1 MVQKNSRSI
10 KTRVQAI
17 RHGLAKQNASCLVVI
32 KPANVTYTTGFTGDD
47 SWALISGRS
56 VYLLTDSRYTEQAEA
71 ECIDCKI
78 IRCSRT
84 LAETLT
90 KLTKRLRSVRRI
102 AVEDSTTLASFRA
115 LKKNIAVPV
124 TSVGDVVET
133 VRGTKDAGEVEA
145 IDIAASMA
153 AKAIKR
159 ILRHIKPG
167 ISENELAGVL
177 DFQIRK
183 LGAVN
188 SFDTIVAFGPNGS
201 QPHHRP
207 STRKL
212 RRKDTVLIDFGVKY
226 KGYCCDIT
234 RCFEV
239 GRPTVFYKKV
249 YDVVERAQA
258 AAIKMVKDGVDIVQV
273 DAAAR
278 QVIRE
283 SGLPVYGHG
292 TGHGLG
298 LEVHELPVVKPQSK
312 GKLKAGQ
319 VVTIEPAVYIPGKL
333 GLRIEDD
340 VLVTKTSCEV
350 LTCNCPHSILLPCS
364 KQRFS

>member
-1 MVQKNSRSI
+1 MVQTNTRSI

-17 RHGLAKQNASCLVVI
+17 RHRLAKQNASCLVVT
-32 KPANVTYTTGFTGDD
+32 KPANVTYTTDFTGDD
-47 SWALISGRS
+47 SWALITGRS
-56 VYLLTDSRYTEQAEA
+56 VYLLTDSRYAEQAEA

-78 IRCSRT
+78 IQCSGA
-84 LAETLT
+84 LAETVT
-90 KLTKRLRSVRRI
+90 RLTKRLRSIRRI
-102 AVEDSTTLASFRA
+102 AVEDSASLNSFRA
-115 LKKNIAVPV
+115 LKKNIAVPI
-124 TSVGDVVET
+124 TSVGGVIET
-133 VRGTKDAGEVEA
+133 VRSTKDAGEVEA
-145 IDIAASMA
+145 IDIAASIA

-207 STRKL
+207 STHKL
-212 RRKDTVLIDFGVKY
+212 GRKDTVLIDFGVKN

-249 YDVVERAQA
+249 YDVVERSQA
-258 AAIKMVKDGVDIVQV
+258 AAIRMVKDGADIVKV

-278 QVIRE
+278 QVIRD
-283 SGLPVYGHG
+283 SGFPVFGHG

-298 LEVHELPVVKPQSK
+298 LEVHELPFLKEQSK
-312 GKLKAGQ
+312 GKLKSGQ
-319 VVTIEPAVYIPGKL
+319 IITVEPGVYLPGKL
-333 GLRIEDD
+333 GVRIEDD
-340 VLVTKTSCEV
+340 VLVTKTGCEV
-350 LTCNCPHSILLPCS
+350 ITRNCPHSILLPCS